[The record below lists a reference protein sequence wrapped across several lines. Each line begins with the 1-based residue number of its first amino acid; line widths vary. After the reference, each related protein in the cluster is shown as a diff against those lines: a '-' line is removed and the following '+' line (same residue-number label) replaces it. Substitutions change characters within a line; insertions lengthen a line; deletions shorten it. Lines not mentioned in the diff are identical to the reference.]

1 MTQYL
6 VGYYKP
12 SFEFTR
18 IPEFMAIFD
27 HQGMLIGLTGPS
39 TSRQAALDARL
50 FAAAPELLS
59 VVKNLCW
66 AITKQ
71 SHMQTNQ
78 AEAAPNDRS
87 SLLEFAH
94 QAEQIV
100 RQIEHGVEI
109 GTSRL

>member
-12 SFEFTR
+12 SFEFSR

-27 HQGMLIGLTGPS
+27 QQGALIGLTGPS

-59 VVKNLCW
+59 TLKRLCL
-66 AITKQ
+66 AIN
-71 SHMQTNQ
+71 NQ
-78 AEAAPNDRS
+78 INALPEQPDDRS
-87 SLLEFAH
+87 KLQPTLLEAL
-94 QAEQIV
+94 QDAEQLTQ
-100 RQIEHGVEI
+100 QIEND
-109 GTSRL
+109 TLCR